1 MGSFLAENIVKK
13 GIVRMRVWVWF
24 VPKYPRG
31 LVLCLKDALCQTL
44 TVKKFT
50 QKKKKKFNVSIIEK
64 FVAPFL

>member
-31 LVLCLKDALCQTL
+31 LVLCLKDAYVKLL

-50 QKKKKKFNVSIIEK
+50 QKKKK
-64 FVAPFL
+64 LM

>member
-1 MGSFLAENIVKK
+1 MGSFLAENVVKK

-50 QKKKKKFNVSIIEK
+50 QKKKKKKKKKINVS
-64 FVAPFL
+64 